1 MKLKTLAIAVA
12 FIWCGMLLG
21 ISFLEAPLKFQ
32 APNVTL
38 GLGLGIGRL
47 VFFALNKF
55 ELIFAL
61 ILLIVFV
68 TKKDTGKF
76 AAVSFAVVVG
86 LLLLQ
91 TFWLLPLLDAR
102 AELVI
107 SGASAP
113 FSMMHYYYIAAEVI
127 KLILVFG
134 IGWGLTRRLAQ

>member
-1 MKLKTLAIAVA
+1 MKLKTLAVAVA

-55 ELIFAL
+55 ELLFAL
-61 ILLIVFV
+61 ILLVVFIA
-68 TKKDTGKF
+68 KKDTGKF

-107 SGASAP
+107 SGAAAP
-113 FSMMHYYYIAAEVI
+113 FSMTHYYYIAAEVI
-127 KLILVFG
+127 KIILVFC